1 MADQPPHQKPTA
13 PSNQNKSSNPKKH
26 RPILWGSIL
35 GTALLSLAA
44 GMSLAALLSQTSFM
58 KSQPGAEDA
67 EVFDQS
73 DDLADGSSLQIPQL
87 SRPINVLLLGTKVLT
102 SDLPDA
108 TESPEGYHALVNSL
122 DGLADTMLLLRF
134 DPDTQQLVVLSIP
147 RDTRTR
153 IAGYGVNKIN
163 AANAH
168 GGPSLAA
175 TTVSRLLED
184 VAIDRYVRINVQG
197 VEELVDALGGVTVYV
212 PKDMKYRDDSQHF
225 YVDLEA
231 GEQHLNGD
239 QSLQFLRFRYGEF
252 GDIGRVRRQQLF
264 MQAMLKQVLKP
275 STVLRLPQLFS
286 VVQENLD
293 TNLSNEELIAL
304 ANFASQV
311 ERSQIQM
318 LMLPGRFSTE
328 QEYRASY
335 WLPDQE
341 RIQVL
346 MGQYFDVEANTFQAI
361 EPSAL
366 RVAIQPDANQAVAVE
381 PLIQTLSESGYQH
394 IRVAAPYYR
403 PLNHTRIVAQNGD
416 RLDAEA
422 VRQVLGVGKVR
433 VENTGDFY
441 SDITIQ
447 LGQDWSELKDSASS
461 PPHSYN
467 YTYSQMGN

>member
-1 MADQPPHQKPTA
+1 MALSIDLTMADKPPHQEPTA
-13 PSNQNKSSNPKKH
+13 PSHQNKSSKLNKY
-26 RPILWGSIL
+26 RSILWGGVL
-35 GTALLSLAA
+35 GTALLAAVAGVSLT
-44 GMSLAALLSQTSFM
+44 ALLSQTTFM

-67 EVFDQS
+67 EVFNQT
-73 DDLADGSSLQIPQL
+73 DDLAGGSSLQIPQL
-87 SRPINVLLLGTKVLT
+87 SRPINVLVLGTKVLT
-102 SDLPDA
+102 SDLSDGA
-108 TESPEGYHALVNSL
+108 ESPEGYHALVNSL

-153 IAGYGVNKIN
+153 IAGHGVDKIN
-163 AANAH
+163 AANTQ
-168 GGPSLAA
+168 GGAA
-175 TTVSRLLED
+175 LTASTVSRLLGD
-184 VAIDRYVRINVQG
+184 VAIDRYVRVNVQG

-225 YVDLEA
+225 YVDLKA

-239 QSLQFLRFRYGEF
+239 QALQFLRFRYGEF

-264 MQAMLKQVLKP
+264 MQAMLKQALKP
-275 STVLRLPQLFS
+275 STVLRLPQLLS

-293 TNLSNEELIAL
+293 TNLSNEELLAL

-318 LMLPGRFSTE
+318 LMVPGRFSTA

-335 WLPDQE
+335 WLPDREQ
-341 RIQVL
+341 IQAL
-346 MGQYFDVEANTFQAI
+346 MGQYFDVEANTFQVI

-394 IRVAAPYYR
+394 VRVASPYYR

-422 VRQVLGVGKVR
+422 MRQVLGVGKVR
-433 VENTGDFY
+433 VENTGDLY

-447 LGQDWSELKDSASS
+447 LGHDWSEPKDSASS
-461 PPHSYN
+461 SFH
-467 YTYSQMGN
+467 